1 MKRIPIIAF
10 LVLAF
15 WSCGTSRPVP
25 EETFWKQ
32 VFERENLTD
41 SSALILY
48 IGEGMCAECINKELI
63 NLCECP
69 EIARNTVSAVSRT
82 NAISWRRS
90 PPFRSNARYS
100 FRRMECRISSSPLP
114 CNRIICFMSHL
125 PGLSSRRTIRSI
137 ARRKEPAIITA
148 VSVPYFL
155 SGNGPPCLP
164 TPPGKSAVKNIGD
177 SYKFLIPLPR
187 YF

>member
-69 EIARNTVSAVSRT
+69 EIARNTVIVGSFSNKRHFLASVASVQVKRKIFVPEDGMPNSKFSAALQPHYMLYVASSRT
-82 NAISWRRS
+82 FEPPYYPVDCSTERTRDYYRS
-90 PPFRSNARYS
+90 VRSVFSVRERPS
-100 FRRMECRISSSPLP
+100 
-114 CNRIICFMSHL
+114 
-125 PGLSSRRTIRSI
+125 LSSDT
-137 ARRKEPAIITA
+137 AR
-148 VSVPYFL
+148 
-155 SGNGPPCLP
+155 
-164 TPPGKSAVKNIGD
+164 
-177 SYKFLIPLPR
+177 
-187 YF
+187 